1 LDGGAGYAPHDKKL
15 KKEGEMGRRLNL
27 YKRVILGTLIVAS
40 FALAVLSSTRIVSGR
55 NSDKDSKEIARGG
68 GTTIIHGGTGSPGF
82 IPVITTV
89 AFHAERSNGGVT
101 GEFDCLAFAPEATNG
116 PHSGQLTVNA
126 MYVVGKITG
135 ASVNQDT
142 VTLTGV
148 SDITGLGLG
157 TNVPFTFIAHRGGP
171 GATAILTVNSL
182 AFSFNEIL
190 VQGAFEVHD
199 QD

>member
-1 LDGGAGYAPHDKKL
+1 MLSKS
-15 KKEGEMGRRLNL
+15 NL
-27 YKRVILGTLIVAS
+27 SKSVLVGLLVLACVLTL
-40 FALAVLSSTRIVSGR
+40 LLSTRTVAGQ
-55 NSDKDSKEIARGG
+55 DSEDSAGSIARGA

-82 IPVITTV
+82 VPVITTV
-89 AFHAERSNGGVT
+89 AFHAERSNAGVT
-101 GEFDCLAFAPEATNG
+101 GEFDCLAFAPEATTG

-135 ASVNQDT
+135 ASVHEDI

-148 SDITGLGLG
+148 SDITGLGAG

-171 GATAILTVNSL
+171 GATATLTVNSL
-182 AFSFNEIL
+182 TFPFNEIL
-190 VQGAFEVHD
+190 VQGAFEIHD